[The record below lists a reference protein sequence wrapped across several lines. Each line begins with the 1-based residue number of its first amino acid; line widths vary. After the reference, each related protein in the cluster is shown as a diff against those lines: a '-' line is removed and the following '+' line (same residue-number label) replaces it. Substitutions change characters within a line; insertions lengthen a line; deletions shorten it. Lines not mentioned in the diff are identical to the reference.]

1 MSTRRA
7 VLGDFEAKINKKTLG
22 ESRVRK
28 KKLKDP
34 EV

>member
-7 VLGDFEAKINKKTLG
+7 FLAAFEAKINKKTLG